1 MYRLVYK
8 QMIINKLHLLHRQ
21 IRFYL
26 YNHKSSFLNNKII
39 MQKSDTY
46 LIERSDKF
54 NLYVFQAKQT
64 GKSDKYYCGM
74 TIRQTVGKRLKN
86 HDHHIHDYENRQN
99 VILQIWIGTIA
110 NVKAKEHDVRICENI
125 ITSELANITIGEK
138 NLENRTNKKPPINNV
153 YIINEWWKTN
163 GDEVKKRSRG
173 SVPDVIPDVLE
184 YYGQTQA
191 LYGIARLKHIGSLL

>member
-1 MYRLVYK
+1 
-8 QMIINKLHLLHRQ
+8 
-21 IRFYL
+21 
-26 YNHKSSFLNNKII
+26 

-46 LIERSDKF
+46 LIEWYGPFFSKEELKKWEDTRSDKF

-125 ITSELANITIGEK
+125 ITSELAKITIGEK

-163 GDEVKKRSRG
+163 EDEVKKISRG
-173 SVPDVIPDVLE
+173 SVPDVISDVLA

-191 LYGIARLKHIGSLL
+191 LYGIARLKHIGYLL